1 MKPSKEKLSMGSR
14 FKLMAPIV
22 ATVFALDQITKY
34 LIKSYVDFSDRITIV
49 PGFFEIV
56 HVRNRGAAFGF
67 LSTLPEN
74 IRLPFF
80 YVISFLAL
88 ALIAVY
94 FLKLK
99 DPRRGVYICLAL
111 ILGGAIGNIWD
122 RITMGEVVDFLRFHW
137 NERYVNWTLGRHALI
152 FKLEWPS
159 FNVADAAITTAVVW
173 LMVLMAQE
181 PKKQGRL

>member
-1 MKPSKEKLSMGSR
+1 
-14 FKLMAPIV
+14 MAPII
-22 ATVFALDQITKY
+22 AIVFALDQITKY
-34 LIKSYVDFSDRITIV
+34 LVKSHLDFSDRIAVI

-80 YVISFLAL
+80 YVISCLAL
-88 ALIAVY
+88 VLIVVY
-94 FLKLK
+94 FVRLK
-99 DPRRGVYICLAL
+99 DPRRGVYACLAL
-111 ILGGAIGNIWD
+111 ILGGALGNIWD

-137 NERYVNWTLGRHALI
+137 DERFVNTAFWGRTIA

-159 FNVADAAITTAVVW
+159 FNVADAAITTAVVF
-173 LMVLMAQE
+173 LMILMAKE
-181 PKKQGRL
+181 PKQNRL